1 MVKED
6 ALPEKEEREDIPQ
19 GTERIFFIDDEQL
32 LAEMGKVM
40 LERLGYQATVRR
52 SSFEALETFQ
62 NTPNAFDLVITDQTM
77 HVV

>member
-40 LERLGYQATVRR
+40 LERLGYHATVRR
-52 SSFEALETFQ
+52 SSFESLETFQ